1 MADSGIHW
9 TPIGSKPPAKS
20 WSLFSKA
27 PTVDPRE
34 SVICLPPFPMKS
46 EITRKLVSTKNV
58 ILIDLD
64 SFIKTINEKE
74 LLAQIEDAE
83 RSENNGLHH
92 ILYSMAASKALD
104 FVRREIS
111 KDSKMSAIFV
121 TSDYEWSTRNFA
133 PHRLYV
139 AVPSR
144 DLHLKILDTTPADE
158 KEKIERIRTEF
169 ISRLSY
175 DAVRTFNT
183 YEELETML
191 RSLFGI
197 QHKH

>member
-9 TPIGSKPPAKS
+9 TPIGSKPPAKAC
-20 WSLFSKA
+20 SLFSKT
-27 PTVDPRE
+27 PSPDPRE

-46 EITRKLVSTKNV
+46 DITRKLVSTKNV

-74 LLAQIEDAE
+74 LLSQIEDAE

-111 KDSKMSAIFV
+111 KDPKMSAIFV

-139 AVPSR
+139 AIPSR
-144 DLHLKILDTTPADE
+144 DLHHKIIESSTPDE
-158 KEKIERIRTEF
+158 RDKVDRIRTEF

-175 DAVRTFNT
+175 DSVRTFNT
-183 YEELETML
+183 YDELESMI
-191 RSLFGI
+191 RSRFGI